1 MRIHISLPD
10 DVVEELDRCAGDRSR
25 NAFICELIRRGL
37 ENEQRWYEIEAGL
50 GAIGDSGHE
59 WDSDPAEWVRRQRRG
74 DDRRSG

>member
-10 DVVEELDRCAGDRSR
+10 DLVEELDRCAGDRSR
-25 NAFICELIRRGL
+25 NAFICELIRYGFD
-37 ENEQRWYEIEAGL
+37 NEQRWDEIEAGL

-74 DDRRSG
+74 YGRGAG